1 MILTKIVL
9 KETKNFLILK
19 VMQKKIVIIYLM
31 TQTTIARKRTYVED
45 KKEWV
50 SSESKNEEEQTEIAA
65 ERFGKK

>member
-1 MILTKIVL
+1 MILIVL
-9 KETKNFLILK
+9 KETKNFLTLK
-19 VMQKKIVIIYLM
+19 VIQKKIVIIYLM